1 MAENS
6 SIEWTNHT
14 FNSWVGCAKVSP
26 ACDHCY
32 AEGWAKR
39 AGTPELWQGQRRRTS
54 AANWRQPLRWNRAA
68 QAAGKRARVFCASLA
83 DVFDNHPAITDD
95 WRQDL
100 GALIRGTPNL
110 DWLLLSKRIGNAG
123 RYLPLMFP
131 DGVPETVWLGA
142 TVCNQTEAVRDIPK
156 LLAAPAGVRF
166 LSAEPLLSALDL
178 REWLAGID
186 LLIVGGESGGQAR
199 PMHPDWVRGLRD
211 QCAAS
216 GTAFF
221 FKQWGEW
228 LPVSQIRAQDAETL
242 YRSNRLAKP
251 GQDQAVLDE
260 CYGRTCRVDTLPLSY
275 GGSSDWQDAFTIID
289 GHAGMQMYR
298 VGKKTA
304 GRLLDGV
311 EYNGEVVA

>member
-6 SIEWTNHT
+6 SIEWTDHI
-14 FNSWVGCAKVSP
+14 FNPWVGCAKVSP

-39 AGTPELWQGQRRRTS
+39 AGTPELWEGQRRRTS
-54 AANWRQPLRWNRAA
+54 AVNWRQPLKWNRAA

-100 GALIRGTPNL
+100 GALIRATPNL

-142 TVCNQTEAVRDIPK
+142 TVCNQAEAVRDIPK
-156 LLAAPAGVRF
+156 LLAAQGGMRF

-178 REWLAGID
+178 REWLTRID

-216 GTAFF
+216 GTGFF

-228 LPVSQIRAQDAETL
+228 IEHNAVSFPVKNMPASRWVLWDGRPHERGRKICPDDNAEL
-242 YRSNRLAKP
+242 MS
-251 GQDQAVLDE
+251 
-260 CYGRTCRVDTLPLSY
+260 
-275 GGSSDWQDAFTIID
+275 
-289 GHAGMQMYR
+289 R
-298 VGKKTA
+298 VGKVAA
-304 GRLLDGV
+304 GRLLDGL
-311 EYNGEVVA
+311 EHNGEAVA